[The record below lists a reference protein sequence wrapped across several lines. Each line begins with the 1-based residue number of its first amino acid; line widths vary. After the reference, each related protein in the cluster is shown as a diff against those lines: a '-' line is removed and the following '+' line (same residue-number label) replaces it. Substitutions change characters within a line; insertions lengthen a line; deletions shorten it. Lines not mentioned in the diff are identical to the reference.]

1 LKILVFIKDVPDVR
15 IPIEY
20 QETTGRLRQDWVV
33 TMLNPPDRTALETAL
48 KIKADIPESQITVIH
63 LGPIAGDRFIR
74 ESLAL
79 GCDEGLRIWDE
90 ELDSIQPRTKA
101 LIFSRVA
108 RILDFDLIFAGTK
121 SQDTANGQTGIFLA
135 SYLRIPCVTS
145 VTALEIRAKE
155 RIAVTTKRLAQGY
168 HALIESPFPFVVAMD
183 TLQEQRWDPSLAA
196 LLETVT
202 KEIPCFDLA
211 QLGIPRQLVERTDGD
226 LTFSPLRF
234 PKSKLRF
241 IPAPDSS
248 LPAFMRIRKLVEG
261 TVKMR
266 EGRLVSGSEDQ
277 VVEELFETLLKE
289 GWLDH
294 LKVVRSE
301 IR

>member
-48 KIKADIPESQITVIH
+48 TIKADIPESHITVIH
-63 LGPIAGDRFIR
+63 LGPISGDRFIR
-74 ESLAL
+74 EGLAL
-79 GCDEGLRIWDE
+79 GCDEGLRVWDE
-90 ELDSIQPRTKA
+90 ELDGIQPRTKA

-108 RILDFDLIFAGTK
+108 RILDFDLILAGTK
-121 SQDTANGQTGIFLA
+121 SQDTANGQTGILLA
-135 SYLRIPCVTS
+135 SYLQIPCVTS

-168 HALIESPFPFVVAMD
+168 HALIESPFPCVVAME
-183 TLQEQRWDPSLAA
+183 TLQERHWSSSFSDLREAN
-196 LLETVT
+196 T
-202 KEIPCFDLA
+202 KEIPCLDLA
-211 QLGIPRQLVERTDGD
+211 QLGIPRQLVERTDGE
-226 LTFSPLRF
+226 LALSPLRF

-248 LPAFMRIRKLVEG
+248 LPAFMRIRKLVKG
-261 TVKMR
+261 TVKTR

-277 VVEELFETLLKE
+277 VVEELFGTLLKE

-294 LKVVRSE
+294 
-301 IR
+301 IRKNT